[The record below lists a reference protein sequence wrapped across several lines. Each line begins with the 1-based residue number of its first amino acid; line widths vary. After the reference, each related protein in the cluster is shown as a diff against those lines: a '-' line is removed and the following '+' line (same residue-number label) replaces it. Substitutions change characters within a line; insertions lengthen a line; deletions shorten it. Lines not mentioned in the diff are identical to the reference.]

1 MRIAYFSPLRPQPT
15 GIADYSEEI
24 LLRLV
29 DHVQIDLFVDG
40 YEPSSPPIRDF
51 FPIYDAEEFPRRHEK
66 RPYDVILYQ
75 MGNHVSHFYIYR
87 MAQRYPGV
95 VVLHDTVLHHMLAA
109 SLLEKRQDFAAYREA
124 FPEDVGMALLRRR
137 QAGLWSDVDH
147 FLFPGIDRVIES
159 SQALIVHAETTA
171 RQLRQRFPQARI
183 HVVPH
188 HIGPDSSP
196 FQGLPP
202 GKVKEHFGLHPDF
215 LVLATFGFVT
225 PTKRFHAALRAY
237 REFLK
242 EHPATHYLIVGPQNP
257 YFDIRPLL
265 RESNLE
271 GLVYATGRVSWET
284 FYGLMDATDICI
296 QLRYPSAGEMS
307 GAILRAMSKGKPV
320 MLSNYEQ
327 FSEFPDGCCLK
338 VDLGP
343 AEVPMIVSYLR
354 LLARDEPLR
363 RRIGENAREYVRT
376 HHSMER
382 TIQGYLE
389 TLQEVASSCGNRTE
403 QGERAMDDDQL
414 DLEWLDVPALMAAI
428 RRELAR
434 QQEEGHL
441 PPYERERY
449 QAVVSDWIMEE
460 IRQGLAERWH
470 AGKLVMPG
478 LGRYHTFDEA
488 PHELT
493 ESLKDLNTHWKQT
506 LPPLEV
512 QSRTPVIGKAW
523 AALRRRIH
531 EEVRSYLEPLLW
543 QQNDIHAA
551 MVRSLNVLTTG
562 LYGGSLQRSL
572 QALHQEVVG
581 LRQEMQALRE
591 QAQARK
597 GGKRGRGRERP
608 AGQEDT
614 PEEGR

>member
-15 GIADYSEEI
+15 GISDYSEEI
-24 LLRLV
+24 LLHLV

-51 FPIYDAEEFPRRHEK
+51 FPIYDADDFPRRHEQ

-87 MAQRYPGV
+87 MARRYPGV
-95 VVLHDTVLHHMLAA
+95 VVLHDAVLHHMLAA
-109 SLLEKRQDFAAYREA
+109 SLLEQRQDFAAYCQA
-124 FPEDVGMALLRRR
+124 FPGETGIELLRRR

-159 SQALIVHAETTA
+159 SRALIVHAETTA

-183 HVVPH
+183 RVVPH

-202 GKVKEHFGLHPDF
+202 GEVKEHFGLHSDF

-242 EHPATHYLIVGPQNP
+242 EHPATHYLIVGPRNP
-257 YFDIRPLL
+257 YFDIRQLL
-265 RESNLE
+265 RELNLE

-327 FSEFPDGCCLK
+327 FSEFPDDCCLK

-343 AEVPMIVSYLR
+343 AEVPMIVNYLR
-354 LLARDEPLR
+354 LLAQDEPLR
-363 RRIGENAREYVRT
+363 RRIGENAQRYVRI

-382 TIQGYLE
+382 TIRGYLE
-389 TLQEVASSCGNRTE
+389 TLQEVAGSPGGSAE
-403 QGERAMDDDQL
+403 QGHSPMENGKL
-414 DLEWLDVPALMAAI
+414 DSEWLDVPALMAAI

-434 QQEEGHL
+434 RRENGRL

-460 IRQGLAERWH
+460 IRQDLAERWH
-470 AGKLVMPG
+470 AGKLVMPD
-478 LGRYHTFDEA
+478 LGRYRPPDETTQ
-488 PHELT
+488 EVT
-493 ESLKDLNTHWKQT
+493 ESLKEQGMREQRQT
-506 LPPLEV
+506 RGGEN
-512 QSRTPVIGKAW
+512 QG
-523 AALRRRIH
+523 H
-531 EEVRSYLEPLLW
+531 GGVRS
-543 QQNDIHAA
+543 
-551 MVRSLNVLTTG
+551 
-562 LYGGSLQRSL
+562 
-572 QALHQEVVG
+572 HQ
-581 LRQEMQALRE
+581 
-591 QAQARK
+591 
-597 GGKRGRGRERP
+597 ERP
-608 AGQEDT
+608 AHKDV
-614 PEEGR
+614 PEEG